1 MECPMSLLDTLETL
15 ADVDQPPVLTHR
27 APAQRWQQS
36 LAALAQAGG
45 PTPEQ
50 YPMLQQQL
58 AHIHQARMS
67 GKLSPETL
75 QALRHALGAAMGMA
89 TLQGRSWL
97 KPYGYAGDFQV
108 IDDIYQEVRCS
119 DPHLRAWDDYFHAQP
134 AVKAVRNRKAYF
146 KALVQSAARA
156 KGCRPL
162 KVLNVASGPCRD
174 VAELLAECPDL
185 AVHFTC
191 VDLDEQ
197 AIAHARHLCAAWP
210 EHVRFLRT
218 NALRLSLPERFDLVW
233 SAGLLDYFSDPLFVR
248 LMRKFMSLAAPDGE
262 VVVGNF
268 STHNPSLAY
277 QAWADWLLIHR
288 SPEQLRALAAKAG
301 APVSQVEA
309 EPEGVNLFLRM
320 RASANLAPT

>member
-1 MECPMSLLDTLETL
+1 MSPLEPLESL
-15 ADVDQPPVLTHR
+15 AEVGQPPVSTDR
-27 APAQRWQQS
+27 EPAQRWQQS

-58 AHIHQARMS
+58 THIHRARMS
-67 GKLSPETL
+67 GELSAESL
-75 QALRHALGAAMGMA
+75 QTLRHSLGAAMGLA

-97 KPYGYAGDFQV
+97 KPFGYAGDFQV
-108 IDDIYQEVRCS
+108 IDDIYQEVRSS

-156 KGCRPL
+156 KGGRPL

-185 AVHFTC
+185 PVHITC

-197 AIAHARHLCAAWP
+197 AIAHARRLCADWP
-210 EHVRFLRT
+210 DQVRFVRA
-218 NALRLSLPERFDLVW
+218 NALRLTLPERFDLVW
-233 SAGLLDYFSDPLFVR
+233 SAGLLDYFSAPLFVR

-268 STHNPSLAY
+268 STDNPSLAY

-288 SPEQLRALAAKAG
+288 SPEQLRALAAQAG

-309 EPEGVNLFLRM
+309 EPEGVNLFLRVSV
-320 RASANLAPT
+320 SAVAA